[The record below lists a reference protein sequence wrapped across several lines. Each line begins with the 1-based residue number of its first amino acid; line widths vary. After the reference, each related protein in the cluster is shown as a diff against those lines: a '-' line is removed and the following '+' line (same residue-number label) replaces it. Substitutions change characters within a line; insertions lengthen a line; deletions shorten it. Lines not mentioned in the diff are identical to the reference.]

1 MNRDTIAAIATPPGV
16 GGIATL
22 RLSGGQAL
30 EIAQRHLSAPLTPRR
45 ATYCRFDNLDDVV
58 ATFFPAGYT
67 GEPTVEITLHGSLY
81 IQQEALATLTADGA
95 RLATP
100 GEFTQRAFLN
110 GRLDLSQ
117 AEAVADLID
126 AVTPAQHRLAV
137 SQLRGAYAETLRQMH
152 SQLLDLAALLE
163 LELDFSQEDVTFAD
177 RNKLMQLIEAL
188 RHQALSLID
197 SFEAGNAIRRGVPVA
212 IVGAPNVGKSTLLNT
227 LLGDDRAIVSATPGT
242 TRDTI
247 EETFTIGGTLF
258 RLIDTAGL
266 RSTSDV
272 IEQEGIA
279 RTLRAIQQAHI
290 VLEVTAPDAE
300 TAAADTSSAPVL
312 IRIVNKCDLPGQPSP
327 RQKQVVDGVTTL
339 FLSAKNGDGIDL
351 LRQEILSASRRQ
363 APDSVLLT
371 NVRHRDALISM
382 IKALDNTAEGLANGT
397 PTDLVAVD
405 LRQALYHLGT
415 ITGHV
420 TSDNILTNIF
430 SRFCVGK

>member
-30 EIAQRHLSAPLTPRR
+30 EIAQRHLSAALTPRR

-67 GEPTVEITLHGSLY
+67 GEPTVEITFHGSLY

-95 RLATP
+95 RLALP

-152 SQLLDLAALLE
+152 SQLLDLAALFE

-188 RHQALSLID
+188 RHEALSLIG

-290 VLEVTAPDAE
+290 VLEVTAAGGE
-300 TAAADTSSAPVL
+300 TVGGDTLSAPVL
-312 IRIVNKCDLPGQPSP
+312 IRIVNKCDLPGGPSP
-327 RQKQVVDGVTTL
+327 GEKQTRDGVTTL
-339 FLSAKNGDGIDL
+339 FLSAKTGDGIDL
-351 LRQEILSASRRQ
+351 LRQEMLSASGGQ
-363 APDSVLLT
+363 ALDSVLLS

-382 IKALDNTAEGLANGT
+382 IKALDDTAEGLANGT

-405 LRQALYHLGT
+405 IRQALYHLGT

-430 SRFCVGK
+430 SRFCIGK